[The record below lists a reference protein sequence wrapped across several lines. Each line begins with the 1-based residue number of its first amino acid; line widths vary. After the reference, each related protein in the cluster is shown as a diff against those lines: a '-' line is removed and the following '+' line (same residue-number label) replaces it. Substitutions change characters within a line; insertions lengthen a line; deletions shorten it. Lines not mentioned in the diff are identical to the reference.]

1 MSAVRFFCG
10 VHGGDTELDADMFD
24 WWLRFVN
31 DVCLIPDRYSL
42 TSSAALPCMPV
53 GPVFDFIDIKLP
65 AAHCLHSQCVH
76 VRNRK
81 IPVSANGFTSCSHVA
96 LLSCVLGRPCV
107 RPDNCLTSV
116 QLVVE
121 GPPIPFS
128 LTAAVLS

>member
-1 MSAVRFFCG
+1 MSDGRFFCG
-10 VHGGDTELDADMFD
+10 VPCGDTELDADMFD

-42 TSSAALPCMPV
+42 TSSAALPCMLV
-53 GPVFDFIDIKLP
+53 RAVFDFIDINLL
-65 AAHCLHSQCVH
+65 AAHCLRSQCLH

-81 IPVSANGFTSCSHVA
+81 IPVSTNGFTSCSHVD

-107 RPDNCLTSV
+107 RPDKCLTSV
-116 QLVVE
+116 QLVVA
-121 GPPIPFS
+121 GPSIHFS